1 MTSAARHEDAHP
13 FDHLV
18 PVPGLRNV
26 DIPFDQ
32 APGLAVRADRH
43 EVLHLVRAGDAPAL
57 LVMTEDAFEQAVQ
70 DAADLAEARTV
81 LERMK
86 DDPRPVLVSGTPE
99 YDAFVKKF
107 TGYTAHAALPDHV
120 PDP

>member
-1 MTSAARHEDAHP
+1 MVPPMTSAARHEDAHP

-18 PVPGLRNV
+18 PVPELRDV
-26 DIPFDQ
+26 EIPFDQ
-32 APGLAVRADRH
+32 APGLTELAVRADRH
-43 EVLHLVRAGDAPAL
+43 EVLHLVRAGDAPTL

-86 DDPRPVLVSGTPE
+86 DDPRPVLVSGTPK

-107 TGYTAHAALPDHV
+107 TGSA
-120 PDP
+120 

>member
-1 MTSAARHEDAHP
+1 MTSAARHEAAHP
-13 FDHLV
+13 ADHLV
-18 PVPGLRNV
+18 PVPELRNV

-32 APGLAVRADRH
+32 APGLAELAVRADRH

-99 YDAFVKKF
+99 YDAFVTKF
-107 TGYTAHAALPDHV
+107 TRSA
-120 PDP
+120 